1 MSNKISRASK
11 CIHSGEDDKQY
22 ANSVT
27 VPVFNTTTY
36 EFKNLRELKRYIDGD
51 KSLYL
56 YSRYSNPTIEAV
68 EKKLADLEGGE
79 AGMVL
84 SSGIGAVSTTLLALL
99 QKEDHLVSTPI
110 LYGGTFSFMTMIM
123 KNAGLEY
130 SFAEDSTVDNIR
142 KSIKSNTKV
151 IYTETPTN
159 PNLTIVDLQALGE
172 LAHET
177 GCLLVVD
184 STFGTPINQN
194 PIELGADIV
203 IHSGSKYLSGH
214 SDLICGAVIGQEK
227 IISNLKEYRKF
238 LGTVLD
244 PQAAFLFNRGLKTLD
259 VRMNR
264 HNKNGLKVAEYLK
277 NHPKVTKV
285 RYPGLKSSPFH
296 DLAKKQMRG
305 FGGMICFE
313 IEGGLETVGQVV
325 ERMDL
330 ITHATSLGSVESL
343 VSIPVLTSHI
353 HYSPVELKQVDVN
366 ENMIR
371 ISCGIEDSNDIIADL
386 ENALKIL

>member
-1 MSNKISRASK
+1 MSDKSRASK
-11 CIHSGEDDKQY
+11 CIHAGEENKRF

-36 EFKNLRELKRYIDGD
+36 EFKNLKELKRYVNGD
-51 KSLYL
+51 RSLYL
-56 YSRYSNPTIEAV
+56 YSRYSNPTVEAV
-68 EKKLADLEGGE
+68 ENKLADLERGE
-79 AGMVL
+79 AGMVC
-84 SSGIGAVSTTLLALL
+84 SSGMGAISTTLLALL
-99 QKEDHLVSTPI
+99 HKGDHLVSTPI
-110 LYGGTFSFMTMIM
+110 LYGGAFSFISIIM

-130 SFAEDSTVDNIR
+130 SFAENSSIDSIR
-142 KSIKSNTKV
+142 KSITPNTKV

-159 PNLTIVDLQALGE
+159 PNLAIVDLEAVGK
-172 LAHET
+172 LAQET

-214 SDLICGAVIGQEK
+214 SDLLCGAVISSEQ
-227 IISNLKEYRKF
+227 IIGKLKEYRKF

-259 VRMNR
+259 VRMER
-264 HNKNGLKVAEYLK
+264 HNQNGLKVAEYLES
-277 NHPKVTKV
+277 HPKVSKV
-285 RYPGLKSSPFH
+285 RYPGLKSSPFYEI
-296 DLAKKQMRG
+296 ANKQMRG

-313 IEGGLETVGQVV
+313 IEGGLEAVGQVI
-325 ERMDL
+325 ERLEL
-330 ITHATSLGSVESL
+330 IIHATSLGSVESL
-343 VSIPVLTSHI
+343 ASIPVLTSHI
-353 HYSPVELKQVDVN
+353 HYSPEELKQVDVN

-371 ISCGIEDSNDIIADL
+371 ISCGIEDSDDLIADL
-386 ENALKIL
+386 ENALKVL